1 MAEGGSQETR
11 QRRSARVARLARRE
25 LAAWLTLIAIIAVV
39 FAVTAFFV
47 GRYRNKRAAL
57 GREWYAR
64 GLAALQGGRA
74 PAAEAAFRNALA
86 YQPGSFDAT
95 FALAQS
101 LTAEHRL
108 AEAQSYFLALW
119 QQAPQSGPVN
129 VNLARLAASQ
139 HRTQDVIRYYHN
151 AIFGLWSAQGAEQS
165 RLARHE
171 LISYLL
177 DQGQWN
183 QADSELLAE
192 IQALPPTA
200 AAHLEAGRQFLAAGD
215 PTHALGQFREALRRD
230 PDNGDALAGAGEAAY
245 QQGNY
250 GLAHRYLA
258 RAAVRLPGDPA
269 VAQRLATVAAVLD
282 ADPLAYH
289 LSRAERRSRVLRDL
303 ATAQARLA
311 ACAARL
317 ESTNSQ
323 PSPLAPL
330 QARSKAL
337 TGPGLRRLW
346 RDPNAIPNTLSFI
359 FAVEE
364 QTARS
369 CGPPAGDDLALLLLA
384 HARELASP

>member
-1 MAEGGSQETR
+1 MAERGSQETR
-11 QRRSARVARLARRE
+11 QRRSARVAHLARRE
-25 LAAWLTLIAIIAVV
+25 LAAWLTLIAIIAVA

-47 GRYRNKRAAL
+47 GRYRSKRAAL
-57 GREWYAR
+57 AREWYAR
-64 GLAALQGGRA
+64 GLAALQSGRA

-101 LTAEHRL
+101 LAAEHRL

-119 QQAPQSGPVN
+119 QEAPQSGPVN
-129 VNLARLAASQ
+129 INLARLAASQ
-139 HRTQDVIRYYHN
+139 NRTQDVIRYYHN

-165 RLARHE
+165 LRARHE

-177 DQGQWN
+177 DHGQEN

-192 IQALPPTA
+192 IQSLPPTA

-215 PTHALGQFREALRRD
+215 PTHALAQFREVLRRD
-230 PDNGDALAGAGEAAY
+230 PDNGGAREAAY
-245 QQGNY
+245 QQGSY

-289 LSRAERRSRVLRDL
+289 LSRAERRSRIRRDL

-317 ESTNSQ
+317 QSTNSQ

-330 QARSKAL
+330 LARSQAL
-337 TGPGLRRLW
+337 TGAGLRRLW
-346 RDPNAIPNTLSFI
+346 RDPNAIPNVLSFV

-369 CGPPAGDDLALLLLA
+369 CGPPTGDDLALLLLA
-384 HARELASP
+384 HARELTSP